1 MLVSLLQLPAACQ
14 LTQKIPKKNIAEH
27 AKHSPSAAKLLQQ
40 AVESIYLQGHITPN
54 NSNIAAFSD
63 EHYEYLEVL
72 VISLQLKDPVPPA
85 NQLKQLH
92 QLLHQSIAYP
102 LILELYNEQGAQWS
116 LAEKTINQA
125 NPEHEQLVLQELIVT
140 DWQTTEPTTLQSQF
154 QHSLAFG
161 QLEQASLK
169 TLYQSLLS
177 SFVRYLTASS
187 LQQTTLSD
195 AAGGYTDNL
204 AQQHEQLR
212 QIQQLQQQIKTL
224 RDQRNAC
231 SQFNE
236 KVAINLELQRLTSEL
251 KELS

>member
-1 MLVSLLQLPAACQ
+1 M
-14 LTQKIPKKNIAEH
+14 
-27 AKHSPSAAKLLQQ
+27 
-40 AVESIYLQGHITPN
+40 
-54 NSNIAAFSD
+54 
-63 EHYEYLEVL
+63 
-72 VISLQLKDPVPPA
+72 
-85 NQLKQLH
+85 
-92 QLLHQSIAYP
+92 
-102 LILELYNEQGAQWS
+102 
-116 LAEKTINQA
+116 
-125 NPEHEQLVLQELIVT
+125 
-140 DWQTTEPTTLQSQF
+140 QSQF

-195 AAGGYTDNL
+195 AAGGYTDDF

-224 RDQRNAC
+224 RDKRNAS

-236 KVAINLELQRLTSEL
+236 KVAINLELQRLTREL